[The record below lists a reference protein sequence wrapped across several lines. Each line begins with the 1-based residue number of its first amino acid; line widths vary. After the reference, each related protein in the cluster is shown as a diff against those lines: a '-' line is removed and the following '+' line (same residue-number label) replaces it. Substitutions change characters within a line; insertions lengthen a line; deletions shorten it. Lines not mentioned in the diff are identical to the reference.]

1 MTARLRPLLSPRYL
15 LWLVAPF
22 LLAWV
27 LRNISLQDAWV
38 VLSRLSMAQILIL
51 ILANGLVLLIL
62 SGRWWLILRA
72 QGFPVSYLTL
82 VGYRLAA
89 FGVTYFTPGTQ
100 FGGEPLQ
107 VYLVQR
113 RHRVPNSTAIAAV
126 ALDKSLELFGNFA
139 FLAGGIACI
148 LYWRLFP
155 GVVTRQAIIL
165 PLMLL
170 AVPTGF
176 LLAIWAGRH
185 PISGSL
191 QVLFGLLPP
200 RWSNDSAWSVAY
212 RRVQQAIRESEDQTT
227 RFCRE
232 HPLTVAHGL
241 GFSLLGWV
249 SMVVEYWLVLHF
261 LGLDITLAQAI
272 GALTAAR
279 IAYLLPLPAGLGA
292 LEASQVLALGTM
304 GMNPSAG
311 ISLSLLI
318 RARDVTLG
326 GLGLWWGGFR
336 VGK

>member
-1 MTARLRPLLSPRYL
+1 LLSPRYL
-15 LWLVAPF
+15 LWLVAP
-22 LLAWV
+22 LLLVWV
-27 LRNISLQDAWV
+27 LRNISLQDALL
-38 VLSRLSMAQILIL
+38 VLSHLNGAEILVL
-51 ILANGLVLLIL
+51 ALANSLVLLTL

-72 QGFPVSYLTL
+72 QGFPISYLTL

-126 ALDKSLELFGNFA
+126 ALDKSLELFGNFS

-155 GVVTRQAIIL
+155 GVLTQQAIIL
-165 PLMLL
+165 PLILL

-176 LLAIWAGRH
+176 LLSLWAGRH
-185 PISGSL
+185 PISGL
-191 QVLFGLLPP
+191 FQVLVRLLPR
-200 RWSNDSAWSVAY
+200 RWSDDGDGLVV
-212 RRVQQAIRESEDQTT
+212 RGRIQQAIRESEDQTT

-232 HPLTVAHGL
+232 HPLIVAHGL
-241 GFSLLGWV
+241 GFSLLSWIG
-249 SMVVEYWLVLHF
+249 MVVEYWLALQF
-261 LGLDITLAQAI
+261 LGLNVTLVQAI
-272 GALTAAR
+272 GVLTAAR
-279 IAYLLPLPAGLGA
+279 VAYLLPLPAGLGA
-292 LEASQVLALGTM
+292 LEASQVWALGM
-304 GMNPSAG
+304 LGLNPSAG

-318 RARDVTLG
+318 RTRDMILG

-336 VGK
+336 AGK